1 MPIKPENRALYPANW
16 QAISKRIRFD
26 RGAGQCEC
34 DGRCGAVPHDDE
46 RCTAVHGQPHPHTG
60 SKVVL
65 TTAHLDHDP
74 GNCDDANLM
83 GACQRCHLNYD
94 KEHHA
99 NSRRASKA
107 AAGTGGGC
115 NV

>member
-1 MPIKPENRALYPANW
+1 MPIKPENRALYPADW
-16 QAISKRIRFD
+16 QAISKRIRFG

-74 GNCDDANLM
+74 GNCDEANLM

-99 NSRRASKA
+99 DSRRASKA
-107 AAGTGGGC
+107 AAGTGGAR
-115 NV
+115 